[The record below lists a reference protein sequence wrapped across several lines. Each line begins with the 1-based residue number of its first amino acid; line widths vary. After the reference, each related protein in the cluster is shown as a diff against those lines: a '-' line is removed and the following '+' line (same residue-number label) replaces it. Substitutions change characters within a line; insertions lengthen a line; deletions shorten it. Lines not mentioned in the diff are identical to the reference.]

1 MGLKIKRFAE
11 REEKPKPK
19 QSKASANE
27 RKKVVASRK
36 EKFSAAAGVLE
47 KEKCVQLFNDR
58 LSCKK
63 AKKYFQTHDVSEKRV
78 ENLAS
83 QPHRSGF
90 SGGITPPPSF
100 IAKRDYLVPQN
111 LELYYIGSG

>member
-1 MGLKIKRFAE
+1 MQK
-11 REEKPKPK
+11 EKKSQS
-19 QSKASANE
+19 QSKVSANE

-47 KEKCVQLFNDR
+47 KKKCVQLFNDR

-83 QPHRSGF
+83 
-90 SGGITPPPSF
+90 
-100 IAKRDYLVPQN
+100 
-111 LELYYIGSG
+111 